1 MHKPLDHTLLLV
13 LSKSLDVEWMDHA
26 VGISLTFSKMALLF
40 SKVGVPFYTPT
51 GGYGSSSSFR
61 TLLTL
66 GMDGL

>member
-13 LSKSLDVEWMDHA
+13 LSKSLDVEWMDRA
-26 VGISLTFSKMALLF
+26 AGISLTFSKTALLF

-66 GMDGL
+66 GMDSL